1 MLSRSKTASSPTYP
15 TFLLPSLKIP
25 FFRRR
30 RSSATTA
37 SARSNDLPSLSS
49 SPASAASTDPF
60 SSSPTTITLSP
71 VHDLK
76 TPIIYEIAA
85 DELTSRPTFTVP
97 ASAVPTNP
105 HRLTSPGLPDV
116 LRCGTC
122 GTDLAYGL
130 QIVSKGFTGRHGRAL
145 LVGAPV
151 AASTPS
157 CPGASFSNSLN
168 TLPSSRKHNDVA
180 PGHHALAH
188 ESANLVNV
196 KVGTPEP
203 RSLVTG
209 AHVVADIRCAVC
221 SVVVGWKYVDARE
234 QAQKYKV
241 GKFILET
248 ERTVLVRSWED
259 GVEDAALE
267 GRRHFYSSSAPVGSF
282 SGRARRS
289 ASLLLGGRRKEST
302 SSDGP
307 AGVGAFVVEEVDE
320 ESSSAAESE
329 GEISFDSDDED
340 ECEDIFLGVWDAAT
354 VAKRRESRH
363 GPSGSQRKG
372 KKARASRDC

>member
-15 TFLLPSLKIP
+15 AFLLPSLKIP

-30 RSSATTA
+30 QSSATTS
-37 SARSNDLPSLSS
+37 SAISNDLPSLSS
-49 SPASAASTDPF
+49 SHTSAASIDAFP
-60 SSSPTTITLSP
+60 SSPTATPTPLFP
-71 VHDLK
+71 NLDVEVH
-76 TPIIYEIAA
+76 TYELPSNKPA
-85 DELTSRPTFTVP
+85 SRPT
-97 ASAVPTNP
+97 PTRTDP
-105 HRLTSPGLPDV
+105 TRPRLASPGFPDV

-145 LVGAPV
+145 LVGAPL

-157 CPGASFSNSLN
+157 CPGADFSTTSSATTNN
-168 TLPSSRKHNDVA
+168 PTLRRRSNDVA

-188 ESANLVNV
+188 ESANLINV
-196 KVGTPEP
+196 TVGTPEP

-209 AHVVADIRCAVC
+209 AHVVADIRCKVC
-221 SVVVGWKYVDARE
+221 AVVVGWKYVDARE

-259 GVEDAALE
+259 GDLGA
-267 GRRHFYSSSAPVGSF
+267 GRRTASHFYSSSAPVGSLNG
-282 SGRARRS
+282 SRRC
-289 ASLLLGGRRKEST
+289 SLLLGGRRKEST

-307 AGVGAFVVEEVDE
+307 AGVGAFVEEDE
-320 ESSSAAESE
+320 GEENSSAAESE
-329 GEISFDSDDED
+329 GAISFDSDDED
-340 ECEDIFLGVWDAAT
+340 ECEDIFAGVWDAAT
-354 VAKRRESRH
+354 VARRRGSKVS
-363 GPSGSQRKG
+363 PSGSQHKG
-372 KKARASRDC
+372 KQARAGRDC